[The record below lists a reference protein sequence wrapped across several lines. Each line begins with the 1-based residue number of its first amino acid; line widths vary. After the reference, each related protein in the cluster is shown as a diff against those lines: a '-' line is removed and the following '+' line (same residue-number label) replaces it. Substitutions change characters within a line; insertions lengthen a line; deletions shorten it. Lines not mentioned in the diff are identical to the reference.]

1 MKLQNFIFQFC
12 FAIFF
17 VFSVSLISETIYL
30 RPKVFLKKPSLYL
43 SDLAKI
49 DRAKDREIFSNLKE
63 VKKLSKSELSDILKD
78 EFEIRGTDAVLIP
91 LFIPYTNSE
100 ILDSLE
106 KEINFDKS
114 KWRISY
120 LGDEIYLP
128 EENLEVKWNLQNAK
142 ENSGQKL
149 ISLDLFFEKEK
160 IHTYRLKF
168 LFEEKKTF
176 YFTKSDIPKGKTLT
190 KEDIFLKEI
199 FSSDSKKTIELEKI
213 LDHQAVSNIAAN
225 TLIEKKHLN
234 QTKLVE
240 RGSEVDIVYLKG
252 NLFVKGRGIAKNSA
266 NEGEIVKVSSLSN
279 HQLISARAMEKGV
292 VVVE

>member
-1 MKLQNFIFQFC
+1 MKLQNLISKFC
-12 FAIFF
+12 FAIFLFFPF
-17 VFSVSLISETIYL
+17 VIFSETIYL
-30 RPKVFLKKPSLYL
+30 RPKVFLQKPSLYL

-49 DRAKDREIFSNLKE
+49 DRAKDREIFSNLRE
-63 VKKLSKSELSDILKD
+63 VKKLSKSELNDILKD
-78 EFEIRGTDAVLIP
+78 EFEIRGTDAILIP

-100 ILDSLE
+100 IKDSLE
-106 KEINFDKS
+106 KELNFDKS

-120 LGDEIYLP
+120 LGEEIHLP

-160 IHTYRLKF
+160 IHSFRLKF

-190 KEDIFLKEI
+190 KEDIFQKEI
-199 FSSDSKKTIELEKI
+199 FSSDNKKPTPLEKI
-213 LDHQAVSNIAAN
+213 LEHQAVSNISAN
-225 TLIEKKHLN
+225 TLIEIKHLN
-234 QTKLVE
+234 QSKLVE
-240 RGSEVDIVYLKG
+240 RGSEVDIVFIKG